1 MKTDAKSERLE
12 TKEKTA
18 SIPARRPHPS
28 FWCEILDYAIMIS
41 EVQCPGILVLLQFQT
56 VTVPEFWHPE

>member
-41 EVQCPGILVLLQFQT
+41 EVQCPGILVLLQF

>member
-41 EVQCPGILVLLQFQT
+41 EVQCPGILGI
-56 VTVPEFWHPE
+56 PNEWSKSY